1 MDLSSVPIG
10 VSILLGIAL
19 VVAVFFH
26 WHLRGFWRASLL
38 SAVATP
44 ILFLLA
50 SMVQESGLP
59 EPLSVGAFAL
69 FAGFSLLV
77 SLVVGVV
84 TGLVRRVRLAGA

>member
-10 VSILLGIAL
+10 VSIFFGIAL
-19 VVAVFFH
+19 VVAIFFH
-26 WHLRGFWRASLL
+26 LYLRRFWRSSLL

-50 SMVQESGLP
+50 SMAQEGGLP

-84 TGLVRRVRLAGA
+84 TDLVRRVRLAGA